1 MKKPQLCLAL
11 SVSLALLQANLV
23 PMLAEPVVPS
33 SWHTVT
39 TGTEPAQANKT
50 NVALAGIAK
59 TAKAKVA
66 AKPVAH
72 KTASLAPYNA
82 HSIAASPISGQEL
95 LFFSGKNKQSSDLQ
109 MPAAALTIHPAL
121 SIDSVNADVQV
132 SQAESPTLV
141 AMSETNNTSVTDG
154 SSVSAAPQVADAATP
169 ADSTTDST
177 ADASSEPT
185 KTDSS
190 SANNKFVAQLS
201 PDQIVAQG
209 DQAGTTATPIP
220 PVVSGA
226 IELEE
231 FKPSNVLEL
240 KVGQSRTFKLRNK
253 IVRTSISDPASAD
266 AVVMSEHELMLL
278 GKAPGTTTLVVWDDS
293 GNSSAID
300 VKVSRDYSQLQATLR
315 EIDPRI
321 IVKAFSVG
329 GSDRV
334 LLLGDVDHPE
344 SVLRS
349 FSAANAFMDDR
360 GMQILAAVNRLLDK
374 TLGEKSAAGG
384 GSGGG
389 GGGGGATSGLAQ
401 LAQVD
406 KYTFFSN
413 LNNNVGKA
421 QVIVSDG
428 GRVTSLVKVRKNP
441 LIVLHCT
448 FMEMNTAA
456 VRELG
461 VQLGLAMTSQ
471 NFSFA
476 LGGAGTSGT
485 NSSTTSLYSN
495 PGLSGTQGVGQQ
507 VWEQSTSAVNT
518 INGNGSFNPFTL
530 DGGFNMPVGSPFP
543 WPNPI
548 NIGGFAVPTFGTV
561 SGQVGA
567 LVQSVPQKLINYGA
581 VNSPVNF
588 SPSSTISSLG
598 QAVLNAAPS
607 ALLGQATLLG
617 SPAGAVFSAANLANT
632 FTAFSN
638 FAKNANS
645 RWSLNPTLQG
655 IITHSRA
662 RVLAEPTLVTMSGER
677 AAFLAGGEI
686 PILQSIATA
695 GTSQQSVVFEPFGL
709 RLNMI
714 PVLMENGAINLEVSP
729 EERLLSQANALR
741 ILGGDNSA
749 IPGFTVRKTQTIVEM
764 RPGQELYISG
774 LVTANSGREMN
785 KTPLLGEIPVLG
797 ALYRSKAFNKNESE
811 LVVAVR
817 PEIIL
822 PGAPGQMK
830 LPEEI
835 SKVEGPRDTNIL
847 QVEPTIVDERYNT
860 SGRSERNQK
869 IPGIQPGNAPIPD
882 SD

>member
-23 PMLAEPVVPS
+23 PMLAEPVMPS
-33 SWHTVT
+33 SWHTVS
-39 TGTEPAQANKT
+39 TGTESAAANKASS
-50 NVALAGIAK
+50 ALAGKAK
-59 TAKAKVA
+59 AVTAKVA
-66 AKPVAH
+66 VKTPAH
-72 KTASLAPYNA
+72 KKTASLAPYNA
-82 HSIAASPISGQEL
+82 HSIATGGISGQEM

-132 SQAESPTLV
+132 SQTESPTLV
-141 AMSETNNTSVTDG
+141 AMSETNDSSVTDG
-154 SSVSAAPQVADAATP
+154 SSAVSQAPVVSDASVP
-169 ADSTTDST
+169 ADSGDS
-177 ADASSEPT
+177 T
-185 KTDSS
+185 KTD

-374 TLGEKSAAGG
+374 SLGEKSSAGG
-384 GSGGG
+384 GSSGG

-428 GRVTSLVKVRKNP
+428 GRVTSLVRVRKNP

-476 LGGAGTSGT
+476 IGGAGTSGT
-485 NSSTTSLYSN
+485 NSTTTSLYSN

-507 VWEQSTSAVNT
+507 IWEQSVPVVNT
-518 INGNGSFNPFTL
+518 INGNGTFNPFTL
-530 DGGFNMPVGSPFP
+530 DSGFNMPVGSPFP
-543 WPNPI
+543 WPNAI
-548 NIGGFAVPTFGTV
+548 NTGGFAVPTFGTT

-567 LVQSVPQKLINYGA
+567 LVQSIPQKLINYGA
-581 VNSPVNF
+581 VSSPVNF
-588 SPSSTISSLG
+588 SPSSAIASLG
-598 QAVLNAAPS
+598 QAVLNGAPS

-617 SPAGAVFSAANLANT
+617 SPAGAVFSPANLANA

-645 RWSLNPTLQG
+645 RWSLNPTMQG

-729 EERLLSQANALR
+729 EERLLSQANSLR

-774 LVTANSGREMN
+774 LVTANSGREVN

-835 SKVEGPRDTNIL
+835 SKVEGPRDTNML